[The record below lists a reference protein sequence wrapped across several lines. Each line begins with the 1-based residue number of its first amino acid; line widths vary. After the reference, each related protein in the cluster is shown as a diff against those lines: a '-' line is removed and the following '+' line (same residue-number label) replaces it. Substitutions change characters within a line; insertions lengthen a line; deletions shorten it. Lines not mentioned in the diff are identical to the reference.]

1 MMIGSQDGPVAS
13 QIADGSKNSDIG
25 RKLNHEEQIAK
36 LRVKFQQVRRK
47 G

>member
-1 MMIGSQDGPVAS
+1 VAS

-36 LRVKFQQVRRK
+36 LRVKSSSRYDERDNTNLH
-47 G
+47 GP